1 MKKKGCFYWL
11 LIGWWFEPIY
21 HILSKWCGAGIIFKT
36 ILYCS
41 LFLILGTLLVGAYAF
56 IALFLIIASVIG
68 FVIKYFSSKCL
79 SNVNFDSMTGI
90 EFENFCAI
98 ILRNNGFRN
107 VQITKASGDHGI
119 DILANKNGKK
129 YAIQCKRY
137 TNSVGNSAIQ
147 EAYSGCE
154 IYNADIAVVM
164 TNSHFTKQAISDA
177 SKLNVILW
185 DKNILLKM
193 ANSTASENTSSKK
206 LNIAESKISDEAALQ
221 YAAMCEK
228 YAREQDYMERLG
240 ISKENTELNE

>member
-119 DILANKNGKK
+119 DILANKMVRNTPFNAN
-129 YAIQCKRY
+129 AIQTLLETLLYKRHTLDVKY
-137 TNSVGNSAIQ
+137 T
-147 EAYSGCE
+147 
-154 IYNADIAVVM
+154 M
-164 TNSHFTKQAISDA
+164 PISP
-177 SKLNVILW
+177 
-185 DKNILLKM
+185 LL
-193 ANSTASENTSSKK
+193 
-206 LNIAESKISDEAALQ
+206 
-221 YAAMCEK
+221 
-228 YAREQDYMERLG
+228 
-240 ISKENTELNE
+240 